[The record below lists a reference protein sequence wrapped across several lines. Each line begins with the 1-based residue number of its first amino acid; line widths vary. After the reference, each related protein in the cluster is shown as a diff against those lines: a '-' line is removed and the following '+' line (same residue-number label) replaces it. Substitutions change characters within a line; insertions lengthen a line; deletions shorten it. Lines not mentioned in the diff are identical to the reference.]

1 MMDNNLVICES
12 TDISGGT
19 YTSLTQVGDT
29 LYFPQDKDHK
39 GNSVNPRLNVNG
51 RSCLNIVVE
60 DAALARAGVTT
71 VTFSLYEHTSATT
84 PVSSGTELCE
94 FVISAVDLTSGTA
107 YPDGTKVCTL
117 PLPIKQCKPYI
128 ALGVITDSALTTGK
142 ISAWL
147 GPAHQEGT

>member
-12 TDISGGT
+12 TAI
-19 YTSLTQVGDT
+19 TSITTVTQVGDT

-39 GNSVNPRLNVNG
+39 GTSVNPRLNVNG
-51 RSCLNIVVE
+51 RTCLNIVVE
-60 DAALARAGVTT
+60 DAALTRAGATT
-71 VTFSLYEHTSATT
+71 ITFSLYEHTSATT

-94 FVISAVDLTSGTA
+94 FVISAVDLTGGTA
-107 YPDGTKVCTL
+107 YPDGTKICTL

-128 ALGVITDSALTTGK
+128 ALGVTCDSAVDAGK
-142 ISAWL
+142 ITAWL